1 MIGSMGA
8 GKTAVGTLV
17 ASRLQIPWYD
27 NDIELTAQSGRTAA
41 ELAAE
46 GTQLHERESSQL
58 HRKALD
64 PPPFVA
70 GVAAGVADRPD
81 DLALVRR
88 AGWVIYLRARLETI
102 LARVSQDPRR
112 PWLDGDPEAWLAAHL
127 SSREPAYV
135 GAADVVL
142 DVDDRSPI
150 ELSALVCAALADR
163 GAIDSRFE
171 P

>member
-1 MIGSMGA
+1 MIGGMGA
-8 GKTAVGTLV
+8 GKTEVGTLV

-27 NDIELTAQSGRTAA
+27 NDVELTAQSGRTAA

-46 GTQLHERESSQL
+46 GAALHDHESSQL

-64 PPPFVA
+64 PPPFAA

-81 DLALVRR
+81 DLALLRR
-88 AGWVIYLRARLETI
+88 TGWVVYLRARLETI
-102 LARVSQDPRR
+102 LLRVSQDPQR
-112 PWLDGDPEAWLAAHL
+112 PWLDADPEVWLAAHL

-150 ELSALVCAALADR
+150 ELSALVCATLADL
-163 GAIDSRFE
+163 GAAMSRSA